1 MVIYGILEKFT
12 NKSIPRYYM
21 NNFFHFMVLNMKK
34 NTDRLDYISKSLNKF
49 DCSYTIIEAID
60 GNNMENNQDV
70 EKIIKPVPRL
80 FGAVF
85 QSIDTKKKWIY
96 DGTISKSFPN
106 LNLYGHY
113 GTKGLTL
120 SNLKAFMIASSM
132 KYEWFCI
139 LEDDTEMNIDI
150 YTNILNFIKSD
161 ENKNYDIILLD
172 ARDNG
177 WGGTSAM
184 LYNKRIINKLIIDL
198 HPLSKFS
205 IFSTKFGD
213 ENLGNLWDWKLWK
226 YVMFINK
233 NFTNL
238 PCVTSGSFIST
249 ISV

>member
-1 MVIYGILEKFT
+1 MC
-12 NKSIPRYYM
+12 RYYM

-34 NTDRLDYISKSLNKF
+34 NTDRLDFITNSLNKMN
-49 DCSYTIIEAID
+49 CSYTIVEAID
-60 GNNMENNQDV
+60 GNDMENNQDV
-70 EKIIKPVPRL
+70 KNIIKPVPRL

-120 SNLKAFMIASSM
+120 SNLKAFMIASTM
-132 KYEWFCI
+132 NFEWFCV
-139 LEDDTEMNIDI
+139 LEDDGEINIDI
-150 YTNILNFIKSD
+150 YNNILKFIKSD
-161 ENKNYDIILLD
+161 QNKNYDIILLD
-172 ARDNG
+172 SRHNG

-184 LYNKRIINKLIIDL
+184 LYNKRIINRLMIDL

-205 IFSTKFGD
+205 IFSNKLGD

-226 YVMFINK
+226 YVTYINK
-233 NFTNL
+233 NYTTF
-238 PCVTSGSFIST
+238 PCVQSGNFIST